1 MNKNGVIG
9 AALLACAGT
18 SLSAPARAAD
28 PLGEWLVQDGV
39 ARIRIVECNTRI
51 WGVVA
56 WEKEPGGVDAE
67 NPDRSKRSRP
77 TLGMPILLNMKKA
90 PPEKAGQPD
99 QWEGKV
105 YNAKNGKTY
114 DAKIK
119 PLSADKLE
127 IKGCVLGFLC
137 GGETWTR
144 YVDPAAP
151 GSGAVSPAP
160 QSAAK
165 SSPPPVK
172 GAKAPAAKGGAATAT
187 AAAPADPSADVCL
200 LPEIAGAP
208 H

>member
-1 MNKNGVIG
+1 MTKIGTIGV
-9 AALLACAGT
+9 ALLASAGT
-18 SLSAPARAAD
+18 ALAGAAWGAD
-28 PLGEWLVQDGV
+28 ALGDWVVQDGV
-39 ARIRIVECNTRI
+39 ARIRIVDCNTRL

-56 WEKEPGGVDAE
+56 WEKDPGGVDSE

-90 PPEKAGQPD
+90 PPEKGGQPD

-144 YVDPAAP
+144 YVEAATTGPAPGPAPAAKT
-151 GSGAVSPAP
+151 
-160 QSAAK
+160 AA
-165 SSPPPVK
+165 PVK
-172 GAKAPAAKGGAATAT
+172 TTKAPAAKS
-187 AAAPADPSADVCL
+187 AAPAPAAADPNAEICS